1 MSLEPE
7 GPSLRALLELE
18 RECCARLLPILD
30 AERAAAAGYDHLALL
45 ACLRER
51 EALQAEWGRVSRLR
65 RERVREMKV
74 PFATLV
80 AADAALAAVV
90 DDVRRDAER
99 VRRAQR
105 INEAVVRAALAQ
117 VTDTLTVIRRE
128 LPDSRYDGRAVLRT
142 PLPAAG
148 RWSA

>member
-1 MSLEPE
+1 MSLESE

-51 EALQAEWGRVSRLR
+51 EALQAEWERVSRLR
-65 RERVREMKV
+65 RERLRESKV
-74 PFATLV
+74 LFATLV
-80 AADAALAAVV
+80 ADDAALAAVV
-90 DDVRRDAER
+90 ADVRRDAER

>member
-7 GPSLRALLELE
+7 RPNVRALLELE

-30 AERAAAAGYDHLALL
+30 AERAAAASYDHLALL

-51 EALQAEWGRVSRLR
+51 EALQAEWERISRLR
-65 RERVREMKV
+65 RECLRATAV

-80 AADAALAAVV
+80 ANDPALAAVV
-90 DDVRRDAER
+90 DEAQRDTAR

-105 INEAVVRAALAQ
+105 INESVVRAALAH

>member
-1 MSLEPE
+1 MSHEPD
-7 GPSLRALLELE
+7 GPSVRALLELE

-45 ACLRER
+45 SCLRER
-51 EALQAEWGRVSRLR
+51 EALQAEWERVSRLR
-65 RERVREMKV
+65 RERLRATSV

-80 AADAALAAVV
+80 ADDPALAAVV
-90 DDVRRDAER
+90 ADVRRDAGR

-105 INEAVVRAALAQ
+105 INESVVRAALAH

-128 LPDSRYDGRAVLRT
+128 LPDSRYDGRAVLRA